1 MKKTLVILL
10 ASTALIAGIGLPA
23 WSAMHGAGLFEGP
36 RDAALTAFRNA
47 SASPML
53 VSDDDSADLK
63 HSRSLQR
70 GGDDDEHGASDE
82 EDDDDSDGGN
92 ASGPAP
98 AGSVAPPS
106 NGLFGTGATPK
117 VQVN

>member
-1 MKKTLVILL
+1 MKKTFVILL

-23 WSAMHGAGLFEGP
+23 WSAMHGADLFEGP
-36 RDAALTAFRNA
+36 RDAALAAFRDA
-47 SASPML
+47 GVSPVL
-53 VSDDDSADLK
+53 VSDDDGTDLN
-63 HSRSLQR
+63 QGR
-70 GGDDDEHGASDE
+70 GLHRGDDDDHGAGDE
-82 EDDDDSDGGN
+82 EDDDDGGN

-98 AGSVAPPS
+98 AGSVAPPN

>member
-1 MKKTLVILL
+1 MKKTFVTLL

-23 WSAMHGAGLFEGP
+23 WSAMHGADLFEGP
-36 RDAALTAFRNA
+36 RDAALTAIRDVGA
-47 SASPML
+47 SVML
-53 VSDDDSADLK
+53 VSDDDGEGRDHKRRL
-63 HSRSLQR
+63 R
-70 GGDDDEHGASDE
+70 GDDRDHEGDE

-92 ASGPAP
+92 APGPAP
-98 AGSVAPPS
+98 AGSVAPPN

>member
-1 MKKTLVILL
+1 MKKTFVTLL

-23 WSAMHGAGLFEGP
+23 WSAMRGADLFEGP
-36 RDAALTAFRNA
+36 RDAALAAFREA
-47 SASPML
+47 GASPML
-53 VSDDDSADLK
+53 VSDDDGEGRDHERRL
-63 HSRSLQR
+63 HR
-70 GGDDDEHGASDE
+70 GDDSDE

-92 ASGPAP
+92 VPGPAP
-98 AGSVAPPS
+98 AGSVAPPN